1 MAYIELSKKNYFHN
15 LDLLSKKAGGVDR
28 LAVVL
33 KDNAYGHGLLEMAKL
48 SSEYGIT
55 KAVVKD
61 EVEAKIIE
69 KFFDMILVLMPKP
82 DSIYSQTI
90 NSLHQL
96 KTTKQGS
103 KIHLKIDSGM
113 HRNGIDIDEI
123 EESLKIVEKNNLIL
137 EGVMTH
143 FRSSDDLNSELFWQM
158 KNWEKIK
165 IKVSTLTK
173 QKPLF
178 HSFASSALIRS
189 KMSDDFARCGISTY
203 GYSELDE
210 SFDKLDLMPVL
221 RLIGEKICTKKLKK
235 AQRVGYGGVGVLDQD
250 MSVTTYDIGYGNG
263 FFRYSGDGDFK
274 IDGKRVIGRISMDST
289 SVLSDE
295 DSLEFIGDAKEIA
308 HYFKTISYDVL
319 VKLSP
324 FIRRTVL

>member
-1 MAYIELSKKNYFHN
+1 MAYIELSKRNYFHN
-15 LDLLSKKAGGVDR
+15 LDLLSNRAGGVDK
-28 LAVVL
+28 LSVVL

-55 KAVVKD
+55 KVVVRD

-69 KFFDMILVLMPKP
+69 NLFDMILVLLPKP

-96 KTTKQGS
+96 KATKQGS

-113 HRNGIDIDEI
+113 HRNGIDEDEI
-123 EESLKIVEKNNLIL
+123 EESLKIVEQNNLIL

-158 KNWEKIK
+158 KNWARIK
-165 IKVSTLTK
+165 ATVSKLTD

-178 HSFASSALIRS
+178 HSFASSALLRS
-189 KMSDDFARCGISTY
+189 KMSDDFARCGIATY

-210 SFDKLDLMPVL
+210 SFDKLDLLPVL
-221 RLIGEKICTKKLKK
+221 TLIGEKIGTKNLKK
-235 AQRVGYGGVGVLDQD
+235 GQRVGYGGVGVLDED
-250 MSVTTYDIGYGNG
+250 VAVTTYDVGYGNG
-263 FFRYSGDGDFK
+263 FFRYSGEGDLK
-274 IDGKRVIGRISMDST
+274 LDGKRVIGRVSMDST
-289 SVLSDE
+289 AVLSDE
-295 DSLEFIGDAKEIA
+295 KSLKFIGDAKEIA
-308 HYFKTISYDVL
+308 QYFKTISYDVL

-324 FIRRTVL
+324 SIKRTIL